1 MTENA
6 KSVRGAAMGSVGGIS
21 ALRLRRSAT
30 LACEVAAF
38 SALGASLAWLMW
50 AAIEPVGSLD
60 ATTPLSPS
68 PGKLDK
74 LNTRLSLLPQISM
87 SGGSQVPLNQL
98 AAGIVLHA
106 TRAGLDGD
114 GAAILSIGGA
124 PQTTFA
130 VGDEL
135 ALGSRLVKVAAD
147 HIEIDSSGQRYRLEF
162 TRAERAAS
170 VLQPTA
176 SPESR
181 SPPVGQLMNS
191 LPLQSVRRAGGQAAF
206 AVTAHESLSAFGGSG
221 LQPGDILLKI
231 DGVDVSAANLASYA
245 AQIQSGRTFE
255 VTFERNGQVST
266 TRIGKS
272 SQ

>member
-1 MTENA
+1 M
-6 KSVRGAAMGSVGGIS
+6 S

-30 LACEVAAF
+30 LACEIAAF

-60 ATTPLSPS
+60 ATSPASPTPSKSAELE
-68 PGKLDK
+68 
-74 LNTRLSLLPQISM
+74 TRLSLLPQISM
-87 SGGSQVPLNQL
+87 SSGSHASLNQI
-98 AAGIVLHA
+98 AGGIVLHA

-114 GAAILSIGGA
+114 GAAILSINGA
-124 PQTTFA
+124 PQTAFA

-135 ALGSRLVKVAAD
+135 APGSRLVMVAAN

-162 TRAERAAS
+162 TRAEFPTS
-170 VLQPTA
+170 VLQSTA

-191 LPLQSVRRAGGQAAF
+191 LPFQFVRRAGGEPGF
-206 AVTAHESLSAFGGSG
+206 AVTTHEKLSALGGSG
-221 LQPGDILLKI
+221 LQPGDILIKI
-231 DGVDVSAANLASYA
+231 DGVDISAANLAGYA